1 MAQKLKVAK
10 PIPDKEFT
18 KVAKK
23 VVERNKEL
31 LVMLAKV

>member
-10 PIPDKEFT
+10 PIPAKEFT
-18 KVAKK
+18 KVAEA

-31 LVMLAKV
+31 LAMLAKV